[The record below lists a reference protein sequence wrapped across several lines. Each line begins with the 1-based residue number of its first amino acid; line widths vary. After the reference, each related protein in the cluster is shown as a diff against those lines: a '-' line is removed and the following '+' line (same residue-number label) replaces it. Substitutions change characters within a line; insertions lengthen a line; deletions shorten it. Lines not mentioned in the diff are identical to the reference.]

1 MNSPTLPPSVRDLLV
16 ERLEALLA
24 DCDQVMDNAGY
35 GQTLH
40 DLDDFLLLAG
50 KKFLGEVFQQKLQ
63 ERITKTESTPE
74 AQQCPRCKKKGN
86 YPVDYP
92 FVSRSL

>member
-1 MNSPTLPPSVRDLLV
+1 MSLV
-16 ERLEALLA
+16 FKHRKHKNGNVALLH

-63 ERITKTESTPE
+63 ERIAKTETTPE
-74 AQQCPRCKKKGN
+74 AKQCPHCKKSIPKTK
-86 YPVDYP
+86 
-92 FVSRSL
+92 RRKR